1 MEVLSAC
8 KELNS
13 LEEAVLYAIQLH
25 QNNQLD
31 GAEALYLRILEAAP
45 DQPDALHYL
54 GMIRFQR
61 GKPEEAMRLILQA
74 IERAPDCPDCYNNI
88 GNIFT
93 STGNVEAAIAS
104 YERAIELVPERAD
117 LHNNLGVARRIMG
130 DAVGAEA
137 AFWRAIELDAGHFRA
152 YNNLGMLCASRDD
165 AQAAVKYYCTA
176 ITLRPQHPDGHK
188 LLGIA
193 YCTLGQLD
201 KAAEVFR
208 SWMVSQPDD
217 PVARHH
223 YAACSGVNV
232 PERATDDYI
241 EQCFDRFASSFEEQL
256 KVRLSYKAPE
266 LIVSALLKYLPPAQ
280 YDILDAGCGTGLCG
294 PLVAAHAARLVG
306 VDLSL
311 GMLQKAEGKECY
323 DQLIKAELTDFLGA
337 PEQAAN
343 FDVMLSADTL
353 CYFGPLEKVM
363 KAAHNALRPE
373 GLLVFSVEDGGERA
387 EDAGHVI
394 NPHGRYAHASGY
406 VRVCLENAGF
416 EVLGIESATLRTE
429 GGNPVQGLVVVA
441 RRDRACEPVLSSK
454 RA

>member
-1 MEVLSAC
+1 MTDQANVLDVQTPP

-31 GAEALYLRILEAAP
+31 GAEALYQRILEAAP
-45 DQPDALHYL
+45 GQPDALHYL

-74 IERAPDCPDCYNNI
+74 IEQSPDCPDFYNNI

-104 YERAIELVPERAD
+104 YQRAIELAPERAD
-117 LHNNLGVARRIMG
+117 LYNNLGVARRIMG
-130 DAVGAEA
+130 DATGAEA
-137 AFWRAIELDAGHFRA
+137 SFWRAIALDDAHFRA
-152 YNNLGMLCASRDD
+152 YNNLGLLCASRDD

-188 LLGIA
+188 LLGTA

-208 SWMVSQPDD
+208 SWMESQPDD

-223 YAACSGVNV
+223 YAACSGLNV
-232 PERATDDYI
+232 PERADDAYI
-241 EQCFDRFASSFEEQL
+241 EQSFDRFASSFEEQL
-256 KVRLSYKAPE
+256 KVRLSYQAPE
-266 LIVSALLKYLPPAQ
+266 LIVSALLKYLPSAQ
-280 YDILDAGCGTGLCG
+280 VDILDAGCGTGLCG
-294 PLVAAHAARLVG
+294 PLVASHASRLVG

-323 DQLIKAELTDFLGA
+323 DQLIKAELTEFLNA
-337 PEQAAN
+337 PVQAASW
-343 FDVMLSADTL
+343 DVILSADTL
-353 CYFGPLEKVM
+353 CYFGPLEKVTM
-363 KAAHNALRPE
+363 AAHSALRPD
-373 GLLVFSVEDGGERA
+373 GLLVFSVEDGGETA
-387 EDAGHVI
+387 KAAGHVI
-394 NPHGRYAHASGY
+394 NPHGRYAHAPDY
-406 VRVCLENAGF
+406 VRKCLENAGF
-416 EVLGIESATLRTE
+416 EVLSIESATLRTE
-429 GGNPVQGLVVVA
+429 GGNPVHGLVVLGQA
-441 RRDRACEPVLSSK
+441 RHVV
-454 RA
+454 